1 MSVFVQSIEQDP
13 DKQFDI
19 LERQFDIDIQRLY
32 SRAIYESQ
40 VEMIDGK
47 YMTEA
52 ESKTE
57 INGANE
63 NLLQKIISKVRLFIR
78 NFLDSV
84 SNLFKSKEHVDI
96 DSYLASNTGQM
107 EIEYDIKQIQSN
119 LDNEMLKGRKLVQ
132 KISSVT
138 GASDQEVATFCD
150 GAARIIQ
157 KHGKTAVKIGV
168 TFALFKAMTS
178 KFRDKDRELSD
189 MYDKVPL
196 IKDPQK
202 KAQAAKVLN
211 SIAHMI
217 KDVTTVG
224 GMVGTALY
232 AQRKKDEKEQSANDK
247 AQQKQNNKNEKE
259 EKKIKKKAEKAEKR
273 GKEVLQ
279 L

>member
-1 MSVFVQSIEQDP
+1 M
-13 DKQFDI
+13 
-19 LERQFDIDIQRLY
+19 
-32 SRAIYESQ
+32 YES
-40 VEMIDGK
+40 EIEKIDGK

-52 ESKTE
+52 ESSTEVNKT
-57 INGANE
+57 NE
-63 NLLQKIISKVRLFIR
+63 NLLQKIISKVRLFIQ
-78 NFLDSV
+78 NFLDSI

-107 EIEYDIKQIQSN
+107 EMEYDIKQIQSN

-138 GASDQEVATFCD
+138 GASDQEVANFCD

-178 KFRDKDRELSD
+178 KFRDKDRELAD

-211 SIAHMI
+211 SIAHMV
-217 KDVTTVG
+217 KDATTVG
-224 GMVGTALY
+224 GMIGTALY
-232 AQRKKDEKEQSANDK
+232 AQRKKRR
-247 AQQKQNNKNEKE
+247 
-259 EKKIKKKAEKAEKR
+259 KR
-273 GKEVLQ
+273 RCS
-279 L
+279 